1 MIRTETQHRLEPNQS
16 WKCKLFSSPSSRKLG
31 EGRGRDSDLGAAPTA
46 ATLVCDEGIIS
57 GTCTSMGHRYGESQ
71 QAQTTS
77 STFLVLKARPMWLC
91 WTQGPLGASR
101 LLGACFRLL

>member
-1 MIRTETQHRLEPNQS
+1 
-16 WKCKLFSSPSSRKLG
+16 
-31 EGRGRDSDLGAAPTA
+31 
-46 ATLVCDEGIIS
+46 
-57 GTCTSMGHRYGESQ
+57 MGHRYGESQ